1 MATHLLGVP
10 ALTGCH
16 HHEFLH
22 TTERSHDRDCQL
34 EFDVGITRN
43 AEKNEMI
50 FGREAN
56 PERNKGSKK
65 PTKAGLLF
73 EKMSLPA
80 WKLHAP
86 KFEDE
91 LFADRE
97 NATNVT
103 VSLMASREYFR
114 YLNFF
119 ALTFTFG
126 TVALYSYS
134 IPSNSVADRG
144 SITFVLLLTI
154 ITYYF
159 QVMDELPKV
168 PHETPLDSYIKV
180 GGSRAPL

>member
-1 MATHLLGVP
+1 MP
-10 ALTGCH
+10 
-16 HHEFLH
+16 
-22 TTERSHDRDCQL
+22 RSSDNDCKL
-34 EFDVGITRN
+34 EFDVGRTKRKN
-43 AEKNEMI
+43 NEMI
-50 FGREAN
+50 FKRVSN
-56 PERNKGSKK
+56 PVSVNKYSTK
-65 PTKAGLLF
+65 PTTGGLVF
-73 EKMSLPA
+73 EKMSLPS
-80 WKLHAP
+80 WKLHFP
-86 KFEDE
+86 KMDEGELIVERED
-91 LFADRE
+91 
-97 NATNVT
+97 NQNISI
-103 VSLMASREYFR
+103 SLVASREYFR